1 MTYMIG
7 ILEEMNSWS
16 KAEDDESRL
25 NKSSIASAVFK
36 ILLFGADISQV
47 KTRTCSEQINF
58 WLCKSE
64 LLDHMNKCQLPK
76 EGLEEQPVNQL
87 IYQVGS

>member
-1 MTYMIG
+1 VTDPENLPKATQLSSQEIVKAKMTYMIG

-47 KTRTCSEQINF
+47 KTRTCSE
-58 WLCKSE
+58 
-64 LLDHMNKCQLPK
+64 
-76 EGLEEQPVNQL
+76 
-87 IYQVGS
+87 